1 MEQLDFTLLNVEQI
15 RGNGKLIDR
24 NRLDI
29 FKKYGVTASI
39 TDYAILLGGNVSL
52 NYVTDGCDLENRNGH
67 YWTSNAYE
75 YNNIDKSTKKSA
87 NIKNVFTI
95 STSGTTDIKNIAL
108 CFVGCRPAARF
119 LSFKEISS
127 KIERRVDGL
136 VEIEYGEYPQKAC
149 NKSLQD
155 NLEQSFQN
163 KELEKTGKRY
173 KTILSSDID
182 VGNYDEYIHD
192 GKKYIRVKANL
203 YQLGYTLLSNGVNYK
218 YGDVVWVEVS
228 PIKWLVDE
236 RKKIMVAK
244 HILFAGIPFNDRG
257 YYVDFNSTTLKWYLD
272 NFFSKEIIM
281 SLIKKKNDEI
291 DSTETTSEEKIIDE
305 IKEQLKLIEIHKNK
319 VNEITA
325 RVNTLLD
332 KYDILIKNTSN
343 NSLLVLGDST
353 LSGLKNKRIIELQEI
368 LDDLKKLTSSLK
380 IYYDMRDYIRDLIRI
395 KDGEEVELNTELKND
410 FNAIYNVILPFL
422 ETAEQSQIKEMLRK
436 FLWNEY
442 ERVWGI
448 IKQIIN
454 NEQLDKDTY
463 KNIDELELEL
473 RNKLHPILEILN
485 KEVLKRDVS
494 KSILEGTKAI
504 IQNNYKISKNN
515 IISFYINIINDIY
528 QKIKYSFVLNEN
540 EEQQLIEIVQ
550 MNIDTNKDINEII
563 KQLMVIINNLYNF
576 MFDLQEREE
585 KENIIKKHC
594 IKIRL

>member
-1 MEQLDFTLLNVEQI
+1 MERLEFTLLNVEQI
-15 RGNGKLIDR
+15 MRNGKLIDR

-39 TDYAILLGGNVSL
+39 TDYAILLGGFVNH
-52 NYVTDGCDLENRNGH
+52 NYLTGGSELENRNGY

-75 YNNIDKSTKKSA
+75 YNNINESTKKST

-95 STSGTTDIKNIAL
+95 STSGHADITSIVL
-108 CFVGCRPAARF
+108 CQAGVRPTSSF
-119 LSFKEISS
+119 ISFKKSAT
-127 KIERRVDGL
+127 KIERYNNNL
-136 VEIEYGEYPQKAC
+136 IEIEYGEYPQKAC

-155 NLEQSFQN
+155 DLEQSFQN
-163 KELEKTGKRY
+163 SELEKTGKSY
-173 KTILSSDID
+173 TSFLSGVIKE
-182 VGNYDEYIHD
+182 VKCDEYIFNE
-192 GKKYIRVKANL
+192 KKYIRVRANL
-203 YQLGYTLLSNGVNYK
+203 FNYGYTQLSNGENYK
-218 YGDVVWVEVS
+218 NDDFVWVEVT
-228 PIKWLVDE
+228 PVKWLVDE
-236 RKKIMVAK
+236 NKKIMVAK
-244 HILFAGIPFNDRG
+244 HILFAGIPFGDKYDG
-257 YYVDFNSTTLKWYLD
+257 DFNKSTIKWYLD
-272 NFFSKEIIM
+272 NFFSKEIIP
-281 SLIKKKNDEI
+281 SVIKDNKEEHNNI
-291 DSTETTSEEKIIDE
+291 ETTSEEKIIGE
-305 IKEQLKLIEIHKNK
+305 IKEQLKIIEIHKNK
-319 VNEITA
+319 VNEITSK
-325 RVNTLLD
+325 VNDLLD

-353 LSGLKNKRIIELQEI
+353 LSGLKLKRIIELQEI

-515 IISFYINIINDIY
+515 MISLYINIISDIY
-528 QKIKYSFVLNEN
+528 QQIKNNYSLKEN

-576 MFDLQEREE
+576 MFDLQEQVD
-585 KENIIKKHC
+585 KLNIIKKHC
-594 IKIRL
+594 IKVRL